1 MDVLCTSTFD
11 ENDLVFNT
19 GVFQN
24 GRVAATARTNRRSY
38 DASRRRA
45 QAESTAVAVLE
56 AAAEQFVTRGWTV
69 GMRDIAQAAGVSV
82 ETVYATVGNK
92 AELLLRVLELAS
104 GERPEVGSL
113 GDGRRAERVAA
124 LAHLITVFNQRTAE
138 LRRTLSHA
146 ATGDPALAEG
156 WSEYDARQRAWFT
169 LGVRQVL
176 GRLPGLDLVDGMAA
190 IGSPE
195 VYLQLTESAGWSPEK
210 YRRWLADRIDQLLP

>member
-1 MDVLCTSTFD
+1 M
-11 ENDLVFNT
+11 
-19 GVFQN
+19 
-24 GRVAATARTNRRSY
+24 AATTRTNRRSY

-45 QAESTAVAVLE
+45 QAESTVAAVLE

-92 AELLLRVLELAS
+92 AALLLRVLELAGS
-104 GERPEVGSL
+104 ERPEVGSL
-113 GDGRRAERVAA
+113 GQGRRAERVAA
-124 LAHLITVFNQRTAE
+124 VAHLITAFHQRTAE

-146 ATGDPALAEG
+146 ATGDPALAER
-156 WSEYDARQRAWFT
+156 WSEYDARQRAWLT
-169 LGVRQVL
+169 LGVRQLL
-176 GRLPGLDLVDGMAA
+176 GRPPDLDLVDGMAA
-190 IGSPE
+190 LGSPE